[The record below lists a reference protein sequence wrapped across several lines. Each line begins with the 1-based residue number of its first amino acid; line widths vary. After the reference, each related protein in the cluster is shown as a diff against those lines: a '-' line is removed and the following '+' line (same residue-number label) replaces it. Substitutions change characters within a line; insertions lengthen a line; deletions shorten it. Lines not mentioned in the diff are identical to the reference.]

1 MLYPV
6 IPSAA
11 AGVFQ
16 RSVTPPDPLFI
27 ATKLSGASWAASA
40 SGVGEAS
47 GVGDSE
53 TVADSVG
60 VGAASSAELFR
71 LETIKPRIKIPSNT
85 KSVTRLELFL
95 AGAAAAVL
103 GVVDVVAFG
112 VVETIVF
119 AAARVGTGGITIL
132 AETDPRFADF
142 FTAFLTAFFAVFFAV
157 FLTAFLAGRFT
168 AFLAEDFFA
177 EDFFAGDFF
186 AGRFAA
192 FLAGA
197 FFAAFF
203 FTATFYSLIWFR
215 VINAGRR

>member
-85 KSVTRLELFL
+85 KSVTRVELFL

-103 GVVDVVAFG
+103 GAVDVVAFG
-112 VVETIVF
+112 IVETIVF
-119 AAARVGTGGITIL
+119 AATRVGTGGITIL

-142 FTAFLTAFFAVFFAV
+142 FTAFFAVFFAV

-177 EDFFAGDFF
+177 GDFF

-192 FLAGA
+192 LLAGA

-203 FTATFYSLIWFR
+203 FAATFYSLTWFR

>member
-16 RSVTPPDPLFI
+16 RSVTPPDLLFI

-40 SGVGEAS
+40 SAVGEVF

-103 GVVDVVAFG
+103 GVVDVVTFG

-132 AETDPRFADF
+132 TEADPRFADF
-142 FTAFLTAFFAVFFAV
+142 FTAFFLVFLTAFFAV
-157 FLTAFLAGRFT
+157 FLTAFLAGRFA
-168 AFLAEDFFA
+168 AFLAEDFL
-177 EDFFAGDFF
+177 AGDFF

>member
-103 GVVDVVAFG
+103 GAVDVVAFG

-119 AAARVGTGGITIL
+119 AATRVGTGGITIL

-142 FTAFLTAFFAVFFAV
+142 FTAFFAVFFAV

-192 FLAGA
+192 LLAGA

-203 FTATFYSLIWFR
+203 FAATFYSLTWFR

>member
-40 SGVGEAS
+40 SAVGEAS

-53 TVADSVG
+53 TVADSDG

-119 AAARVGTGGITIL
+119 AATRVGTGGITIL
-132 AETDPRFADF
+132 AEADPRFADF
-142 FTAFLTAFFAVFFAV
+142 FTAFLTAFFAV

-192 FLAGA
+192 LLAGA

-203 FTATFYSLIWFR
+203 FAATFYSLIWFR

>member
-95 AGAAAAVL
+95 AGAAPAVL

-132 AETDPRFADF
+132 AETDPRFTDF
-142 FTAFLTAFFAVFFAV
+142 FTAFLTAFFAV

-192 FLAGA
+192 LLAGA

-203 FTATFYSLIWFR
+203 FAATFYSLTWFR

>member
-103 GVVDVVAFG
+103 GAVDVVAFG

-192 FLAGA
+192 LLAGA

-203 FTATFYSLIWFR
+203 FAATFYSLIWFR

>member
-40 SGVGEAS
+40 SAVGEAS

-53 TVADSVG
+53 TVADSDG

-85 KSVTRLELFL
+85 KSVTRVELFL

-103 GVVDVVAFG
+103 GAVDVVAFG

-132 AETDPRFADF
+132 AEADPRFADF
-142 FTAFLTAFFAVFFAV
+142 FTAFLTAFFTVFFAV

-177 EDFFAGDFF
+177 GDFF

-192 FLAGA
+192 LLAGA

-203 FTATFYSLIWFR
+203 FAATFYSLIWFR

>member
-53 TVADSVG
+53 TVADSDG

-95 AGAAAAVL
+95 AGATAAVL
-103 GVVDVVAFG
+103 GVVDVVALG

-142 FTAFLTAFFAVFFAV
+142 FTAFLTAFFAVFFA
-157 FLTAFLAGRFT
+157 AFLAGRFT

-192 FLAGA
+192 LLAGA

-203 FTATFYSLIWFR
+203 FAATFYSLIWFR

>member
-177 EDFFAGDFF
+177 GDFF

-192 FLAGA
+192 LLAGA

-203 FTATFYSLIWFR
+203 FAATFYSLTWFR

>member
-103 GVVDVVAFG
+103 GAVDVVAFG

-142 FTAFLTAFFAVFFAV
+142 FTAFFAVFFAV
-157 FLTAFLAGRFT
+157 FFAAFLAGRFT

-192 FLAGA
+192 LLAGA

-203 FTATFYSLIWFR
+203 FAATFYSLIWFR

>member
-103 GVVDVVAFG
+103 GAVDVVAFG

-192 FLAGA
+192 LLAGA

-203 FTATFYSLIWFR
+203 FAATFYSLTWFR

>member
-47 GVGDSE
+47 AVGDSE

-85 KSVTRLELFL
+85 KSITRLELFL
-95 AGAAAAVL
+95 AGAAGAVL

-119 AAARVGTGGITIL
+119 AAARVGTGGMTIL
-132 AETDPRFADF
+132 TEADPRFADF
-142 FTAFLTAFFAVFFAV
+142 FTVFLTAFFAV

-192 FLAGA
+192 FLAEA

-203 FTATFYSLIWFR
+203 FAATFYSLIWFR

>member
-53 TVADSVG
+53 TVADSDG

-71 LETIKPRIKIPSNT
+71 LETIKPRIRIPSNT

-103 GVVDVVAFG
+103 GAVDVVAFG

-192 FLAGA
+192 LLAGA

-203 FTATFYSLIWFR
+203 FAATFYSLIWFR

>member
-27 ATKLSGASWAASA
+27 ATKLSGASCAASA
-40 SGVGEAS
+40 SAVGEAS

-53 TVADSVG
+53 TVADSDG
-60 VGAASSAELFR
+60 VGAASSAELLR

-85 KSVTRLELFL
+85 KSVTRLELL
-95 AGAAAAVL
+95 LTGAAAAVL
-103 GVVDVVAFG
+103 GAVDVVAFG

-177 EDFFAGDFF
+177 GDFF

-192 FLAGA
+192 LLAGA

-203 FTATFYSLIWFR
+203 FAATFYSLIWFR
-215 VINAGRR
+215 VINAGRRRFMA

>member
-40 SGVGEAS
+40 SAVGEAS

-53 TVADSVG
+53 TVADSDG

-103 GVVDVVAFG
+103 GAVDVVAFG

-132 AETDPRFADF
+132 TEADPRFADF
-142 FTAFLTAFFAVFFAV
+142 FTAFLTAFFAV

-192 FLAGA
+192 LLAGA

-203 FTATFYSLIWFR
+203 FAATFYSLIWFR

>member
-47 GVGDSE
+47 GVGDSD

-177 EDFFAGDFF
+177 GDFF

-192 FLAGA
+192 LLAGA

-203 FTATFYSLIWFR
+203 FAATFYSLTWFR

>member
-142 FTAFLTAFFAVFFAV
+142 FTAFFLVFLTAFFAV

-192 FLAGA
+192 LLAGA

-203 FTATFYSLIWFR
+203 FAATFYSLTWFR

>member
-177 EDFFAGDFF
+177 GDFF

-192 FLAGA
+192 LLAGA

-203 FTATFYSLIWFR
+203 FPATFYSLTWFR

>member
-142 FTAFLTAFFAVFFAV
+142 FTAFFLVFLTAFFAV

>member
-95 AGAAAAVL
+95 AGAAPAVL

-177 EDFFAGDFF
+177 GDFF

-192 FLAGA
+192 LLAGA

-203 FTATFYSLIWFR
+203 FAATFYSLTWFR

>member
-103 GVVDVVAFG
+103 GVVGVVAFG

-177 EDFFAGDFF
+177 GDFF

-192 FLAGA
+192 LLAGA

-203 FTATFYSLIWFR
+203 FAATFYSLTWFR

>member
-103 GVVDVVAFG
+103 GAVDVVAFG

-142 FTAFLTAFFAVFFAV
+142 FTAFFAVFFAV

-192 FLAGA
+192 LLAGA

-203 FTATFYSLIWFR
+203 FAATFYSLTWFR

>member
-192 FLAGA
+192 LLAGA

-203 FTATFYSLIWFR
+203 FAATFYSLTWFR

>member
-103 GVVDVVAFG
+103 GAVDVVAFG

-119 AAARVGTGGITIL
+119 AATRVGTGGITIL

-142 FTAFLTAFFAVFFAV
+142 FTAFFAVFFAV

-192 FLAGA
+192 LLAGA

-203 FTATFYSLIWFR
+203 FAATFYSLTWFR
-215 VINAGRR
+215 VINAGTR

>member
-16 RSVTPPDPLFI
+16 RSVTPPDSLFI

-85 KSVTRLELFL
+85 KSVTRVELFL

-103 GVVDVVAFG
+103 GAVDVVAFG
-112 VVETIVF
+112 IVETIVF
-119 AAARVGTGGITIL
+119 AATRVGTGGITIL

-177 EDFFAGDFF
+177 GDFF

-192 FLAGA
+192 LLAGA

-203 FTATFYSLIWFR
+203 FAATFYSLTWFR

>member
-40 SGVGEAS
+40 SAVGEAS

-71 LETIKPRIKIPSNT
+71 LETIKPRIRIPSNT

-103 GVVDVVAFG
+103 GAVDVVAFG

-119 AAARVGTGGITIL
+119 AATRVGTGGITIL
-132 AETDPRFADF
+132 AEADPRFADF

-192 FLAGA
+192 LLAGA

-203 FTATFYSLIWFR
+203 FAATFYSLIWFR

>member
-27 ATKLSGASWAASA
+27 ATKLSGASCAASA
-40 SGVGEAS
+40 SAVGEAS

-53 TVADSVG
+53 TVADSDG

-103 GVVDVVAFG
+103 GAVDVVAFG

-177 EDFFAGDFF
+177 GDFF

-192 FLAGA
+192 LLAGA

-203 FTATFYSLIWFR
+203 FAATFYSLIWFR
-215 VINAGRR
+215 VINAGRRRFMA

>member
-47 GVGDSE
+47 GVGDSD

-192 FLAGA
+192 LLAGA

-203 FTATFYSLIWFR
+203 FAATFYSLTWFR

>member
-47 GVGDSE
+47 GVGDSD

-142 FTAFLTAFFAVFFAV
+142 FTAFFLVFLTAFFAV

-192 FLAGA
+192 LLAGA

-203 FTATFYSLIWFR
+203 FAATFYSLTWFR

>member
-47 GVGDSE
+47 GVGDSD

-132 AETDPRFADF
+132 AETDLRFADF
-142 FTAFLTAFFAVFFAV
+142 FTAFLTAFFAV

-192 FLAGA
+192 LLAGA

-203 FTATFYSLIWFR
+203 FAATFYSLTWFR

>member
-40 SGVGEAS
+40 SAVGEAS

-53 TVADSVG
+53 TVADSDG

-71 LETIKPRIKIPSNT
+71 LETIKPRIRIPSNT

-103 GVVDVVAFG
+103 GAVDVVAFG

-132 AETDPRFADF
+132 AEADPRFADF

-192 FLAGA
+192 LLAGA

-203 FTATFYSLIWFR
+203 FAATFYSLIWFR

>member
-53 TVADSVG
+53 TVADSDG

-103 GVVDVVAFG
+103 GAVDVVAFG

-132 AETDPRFADF
+132 AEADPRFADF

-177 EDFFAGDFF
+177 GDFF

-203 FTATFYSLIWFR
+203 FAATFYSLIWFR

>member
-40 SGVGEAS
+40 SAVGEAS

-53 TVADSVG
+53 TVADSDG

-103 GVVDVVAFG
+103 GAVDVVAFG

-142 FTAFLTAFFAVFFAV
+142 FTAFLTAFFAVFFA
-157 FLTAFLAGRFT
+157 AFLAGRFT

-192 FLAGA
+192 LLAGA

-203 FTATFYSLIWFR
+203 FAATFYSLIWFR